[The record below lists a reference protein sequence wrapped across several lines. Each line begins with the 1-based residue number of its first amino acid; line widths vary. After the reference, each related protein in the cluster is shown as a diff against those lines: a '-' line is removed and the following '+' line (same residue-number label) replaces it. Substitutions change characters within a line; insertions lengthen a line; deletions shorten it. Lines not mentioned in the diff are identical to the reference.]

1 MEEQRNR
8 ARAAQKKEIITLSDI
23 GSDHPTVFVGYDALA
38 TQAKVAQIAKIK
50 DRTAIILDKSP
61 CYAEM
66 GGQVGD
72 AALVTLGGRQ
82 WHVTDTQKSGQ
93 TWLHFLDGE
102 DAPEAGATIEIA
114 VDQARRDAIQR
125 LSRLRRHRAA
135 GPILLIF
142 ALFTIGT
149 TFQVASAVNNES
161 TSIAD
166 RAVTIEEGKQ
176 IFLKGCSSCHGLNA
190 EGGQIAPSLIGVGA
204 ASVDFQVA
212 TGRMPMADMS
222 VQAMRKDP
230 VYNAEQ
236 VHALATYVASLAPGP
251 QVPGEELLNYERD
264 GSVAEGGELFRTNC
278 AMCHNFAAQGG
289 ALTQGKYAP
298 TLMGVEPRHIYE
310 AMVTGPQ
317 SMPVFSD
324 KTITPE
330 EKLSI
335 IKWIKAAEAEPQL
348 GGAALGR
355 VGPVT
360 EGLLVWTL
368 GIGLLIGVAV
378 WLAMKAR

>member
-1 MEEQRNR
+1 M
-8 ARAAQKKEIITLSDI
+8 K
-23 GSDHPTVFVGYDALA
+23 
-38 TQAKVAQIAKIK
+38 
-50 DRTAIILDKSP
+50 
-61 CYAEM
+61 
-66 GGQVGD
+66 
-72 AALVTLGGRQ
+72 
-82 WHVTDTQKSGQ
+82 
-93 TWLHFLDGE
+93 
-102 DAPEAGATIEIA
+102 
-114 VDQARRDAIQR
+114 R

-135 GPILLIF
+135 GPILLVF

-149 TFQVASAVNNES
+149 TFQVASAVSN
-161 TSIAD
+161 TTTTAAD
-166 RAVTIEEGKQ
+166 RSATIEEGKQ
-176 IFLKGCSSCHGLNA
+176 LFLKGCSSCHGLNA
-190 EGGQIAPSLIGVGA
+190 EGGAVAPSLIGVGA
-204 ASVDFQVA
+204 ASVDFQVG

-222 VQAMRKDP
+222 TQAVRKKV
-230 VYNAEQ
+230 VYTPAEIN
-236 VHALATYVASLAPGP
+236 ALATYVASLAPGP
-251 QVPGEELLNYERD
+251 AVPQDEVLNYERD

-289 ALTQGKYAP
+289 ALTKGKYAP
-298 TLMGVEPRHIYE
+298 TLMGVEPKHIYE
-310 AMVTGPQ
+310 AMITGPQ

-335 IKWIKAAEAEPQL
+335 IKWIKSAESEPQI

-360 EGLLVWTL
+360 EGLLAWTL